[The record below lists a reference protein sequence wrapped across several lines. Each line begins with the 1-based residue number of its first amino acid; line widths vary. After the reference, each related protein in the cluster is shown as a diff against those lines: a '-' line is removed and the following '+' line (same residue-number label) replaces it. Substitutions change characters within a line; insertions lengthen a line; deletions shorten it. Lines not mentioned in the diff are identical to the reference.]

1 MLDCPFLGHVEQYVE
16 MLEALDT
23 HLGSDPN
30 TNVGN
35 YLTCGQQALVYLKDA
50 SSHVHTGYNNSFE
63 RGTLPLHCVY
73 LPQDTAAGL

>member
-1 MLDCPFLGHVEQYVE
+1 MLDYPFLGHVEQYVE

-35 YLTCGQQALVYLKDA
+35 HFNFVQPAWVYLKDA
-50 SSHVHTGYNNSFE
+50 SSHVHIGHNNSFE
-63 RGTLPLHCVY
+63 RGTLPLHCVD